1 MKLSIYAI
9 RDIKNEFCTPFTTNN
24 DAMAKRMY
32 QNEQRNKD
40 SMLAQFPADFELW
53 KLADIDTKTGQI
65 FPNLANIAT
74 QGEENV

>member
-1 MKLSIYAI
+1 MKQSIYAI
-9 RDIKNEFCTPFTTNN
+9 RDIKNEFCTPFTTVN

-32 QNEQRNKD
+32 LNEQRNKD

-53 KLADIDTKTGQI
+53 KLADIDTKSGQI
-65 FPNLANIAT
+65 NPNMTNIAI

>member
-65 FPNLANIAT
+65 FPDLANIAT

>member
-24 DAMAKRMY
+24 DAMAKRMFM
-32 QNEQRNKD
+32 NEQRNKD
-40 SMLAQFPADFELW
+40 SMLAQFPADFELY

-65 FPNLANIAT
+65 CPNLVNIAI
-74 QGEENV
+74 QGDENV